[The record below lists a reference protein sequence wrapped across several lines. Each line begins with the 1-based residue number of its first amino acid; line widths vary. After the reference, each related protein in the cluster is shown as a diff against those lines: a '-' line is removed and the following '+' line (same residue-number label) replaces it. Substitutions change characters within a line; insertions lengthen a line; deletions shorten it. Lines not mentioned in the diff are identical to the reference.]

1 MWNICEISKFLSSL
15 KHKRETGQRLNV
27 YSFIVSLFLSF
38 KVNKTKIIAAAHVSE
53 RKKKPHTHHNTVLSL
68 DFPVA
73 ENVKE
78 QLYLRLVESTDTGD
92 VTISTTC

>member
-1 MWNICEISKFLSSL
+1 MSL
-15 KHKRETGQRLNV
+15 RE
-27 YSFIVSLFLSF
+27 
-38 KVNKTKIIAAAHVSE
+38 
-53 RKKKPHTHHNTVLSL
+53 KKKPHTHHNTVLSL

-92 VTISTTC
+92 FTISTTC